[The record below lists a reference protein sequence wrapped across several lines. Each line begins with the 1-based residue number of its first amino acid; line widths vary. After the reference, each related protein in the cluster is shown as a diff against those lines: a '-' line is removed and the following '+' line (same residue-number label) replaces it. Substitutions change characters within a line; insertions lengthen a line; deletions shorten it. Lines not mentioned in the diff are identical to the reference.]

1 MSNKNKI
8 IFGYSN
14 DLQKEDNSDR
24 WLLTFADLLSLIIT
38 FFVLIYSMTALNAD
52 KWKMITI
59 SLSQKLNP
67 NRIVS
72 RTLPSADLSITKT
85 NISHAKSLEYLN
97 VVLIDKINES
107 KVLKDIM
114 KTELTNDKLTIH
126 VRSDSI
132 FLEGDVS
139 VDTKGELIFEVI
151 TNILK
156 SLSNRI
162 NIYAYAHDEPK
173 DIHKYP
179 SKWELSLTRALVI
192 SKILKNKGYK
202 YNIISYGLADI
213 SVENIN
219 NVNDEGSKSIQYVDV
234 VIRKEEIEG

>member
-8 IFGYSN
+8 IFGYSSSAET
-14 DLQKEDNSDR
+14 EDNSNR

-67 NRIVS
+67 DRVVS
-72 RTLPSADLSITKT
+72 RTLPSADVSITKT

-97 VVLIDKINES
+97 VILIDKINES
-107 KVLKDIM
+107 KVLKEIM
-114 KTELTNDKLTIH
+114 KTHLTNEKLTIH
-126 VRSDSI
+126 IRSDRI
-132 FLEGDVS
+132 FEEGNVV
-139 VDTKGELIFEVI
+139 VDAKGELIFEVV

-162 NIYAYAHDEPK
+162 NIYGYSYEDPK

-179 SKWELSLTRALVI
+179 SKWELSLARALVI

-202 YNIISYGLADI
+202 YNILSYGLADT
-213 SVENIN
+213 SVEGNSNIKN
-219 NVNDEGSKSIQYVDV
+219 EGSKSIQYVDV
-234 VIRKEEIEG
+234 IIRKEEIEG